1 MPARAVAEDRLL
13 ADQVLVLVHPRAQ
26 LLDHRA
32 RLVVERHRDV
42 LGDAADLG
50 VARVHAHA
58 AGELEEVEHAVAL
71 AEAVEEQR
79 DAAEVDRAGAEED
92 QVVVQPLQLGEDRA
106 DPLAAA
112 RHLEPEQLL
121 DRHAVDELVAEE
133 RVVVGPGRVRD
144 RLPVRLLL
152 HVLLDARVHVAEL
165 VVQADDG
172 LAVERRDE
180 PQHAVGRGVVRPE
193 VEQHRV
199 GVVRGRDQ
207 HRRDRR
213 EHLGGR
219 AADRAVV
226 GQRAG
231 HQTASENW
239 TGSPPMG

>member
-1 MPARAVAEDRLL
+1 MPRVRSRKIGCWPIRSSYSSTRARISLMNARASRSKADR
-13 ADQVLVLVHPRAQ
+13 Q
-26 LLDHRA
+26 
-32 RLVVERHRDV
+32 V
-42 LGDAADLG
+42 LGDAADLR

-58 AGELEEVEHAVAL
+58 AGELDEVEHAVAL

-79 DAAEVDRAGAEED
+79 DAAQVDRAGAEED
-92 QVVVQPLQLGEDRA
+92 EVVVDALQLGEDRA

-112 RHLEPEQLL
+112 RHLEAEQLL
-121 DRHAVDELVAEE
+121 DRHAEHELVAEE

-152 HVLLDARVHVAEL
+152 HVLLDARVHVADL
-165 VVQADDG
+165 VVQADDR

-180 PQHAVGRGVVRPE
+180 AQHAVRRRVVRAE

-199 GVVRGRDQ
+199 RVVRRRDQ

-219 AADRAVV
+219 VAERAVV
-226 GQRAG
+226 GERA
-231 HQTASENW
+231 HQTSSENC

>member
-1 MPARAVAEDRLL
+1 LIM
-13 ADQVLVLVHPRAQ
+13 
-26 LLDHRA
+26 A
-32 RLVVERHRDV
+32 RLVVEGRGEI
-42 LGDAADLG
+42 LGHAADLG

-58 AGELEEVEHAVAL
+58 AGELEEVEHPVAL

-92 QVVVQPLQLGEDRA
+92 QVVVKPLQLGEHRA

-121 DRHAVDELVAEE
+121 DGHAVDELVAEE
-133 RVVVGPGRVRD
+133 CVVVGPGRVRD

-165 VVQADDG
+165 VVQADDR

-180 PQHAVGRGVVRPE
+180 AQHAVGRGVVGPE
-193 VEQHRV
+193 VEEHRV
-199 GVVRGRDQ
+199 GVVRRDQ

-213 EHLGGR
+213 QHLRGR
-219 AADRAVV
+219 VA
-226 GQRAG
+226 QRARVG
-231 HQTASENW
+231 ERARHQTASEN
-239 TGSPPMG
+239 